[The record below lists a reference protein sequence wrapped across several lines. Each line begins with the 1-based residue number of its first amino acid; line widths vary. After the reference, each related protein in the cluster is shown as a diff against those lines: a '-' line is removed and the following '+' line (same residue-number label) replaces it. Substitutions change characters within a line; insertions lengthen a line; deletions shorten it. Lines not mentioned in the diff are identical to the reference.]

1 MSKDSFINNLHQVFD
16 RNCIKTDSLN
26 KEKYRN
32 DWSTNYQSDPLAI
45 VFPKEKK
52 QVIDVIR
59 LCNEFKYPLIGSGG
73 RTGLSGGA
81 SALSNELIV
90 SFDKMNSIVEFDKN
104 TKTVLCQPGVV
115 TQNLQSFAKE
125 NDLYYP
131 VDFSSS
137 GSSQLGGNIATNAG
151 GIRVLKYG
159 LTSFYVDGLE
169 VISGNATYIPLDNML
184 VKNATGPNLK
194 NIFIGSE
201 GIFGLTVSCRMKLIN
216 QPLETNV
223 VLIGFDKLASLDEM
237 LKLIFTFD
245 IEAIEF
251 FTMNAV
257 LKVKEE
263 FDQIN
268 IEHLKNNYYLIIEL
282 STQDGFMKAL
292 EKIYKDKLA
301 HEVIVSS
308 NENQKHS
315 IWQYRLLISESIS
328 RRNPI
333 KLDIAV
339 PVKNI
344 IKLINELELFFKKD
358 SADNLVLFGHLGD
371 GNLHVNILPDKNN
384 FKYDEKPVIE
394 NKIHTVVSNLD
405 GTFSAEH
412 GIGANKV
419 KTFMKHADKAKL
431 DIIKNLKNH
440 FDENKILNPGK
451 LVK

>member
-1 MSKDSFINNLHQVFD
+1 MQADL
-16 RNCIKTDSLN
+16 
-26 KEKYRN
+26 Y
-32 DWSTNYQSDPLAI
+32 
-45 VFPKEKK
+45 
-52 QVIDVIR
+52 IR
-59 LCNEFKYPLIGSGG
+59 GG
-73 RTGLSGGA
+73 
-81 SALSNELIV
+81 
-90 SFDKMNSIVEFDKN
+90 SFDQTLLLIDGIKVEDPQTGHHTMNM
-104 TKTVLCQPGVV
+104 TL
-115 TQNLQSFAKE
+115 
-125 NDLYYP
+125 
-131 VDFSSS
+131 
-137 GSSQLGGNIATNAG
+137 
-151 GIRVLKYG
+151 
-159 LTSFYVDGLE
+159 
-169 VISGNATYIPLDNML
+169 
-184 VKNATGPNLK
+184 
-194 NIFIGSE
+194 
-201 GIFGLTVSCRMKLIN
+201 
-216 QPLETNV
+216 PLETNV

-344 IKLINELELFFKKD
+344 IKLNNELELFFKKD

-394 NKIHTVVSNLD
+394 NKIHTIVSNLD

>member
-16 RNCIKTDSLN
+16 KNCIKTDSLN

-45 VFPKEKK
+45 VFPREKK

-81 SALSNELIV
+81 SALSDELIV
-90 SFDKMNSIVEFDKN
+90 SFEKMDSIIEFDEN
-104 TKTVLCQPGVV
+104 SKTVLCQPGVV
-115 TQNLQSFAKE
+115 TQNLQSFAQK
-125 NDLYYP
+125 NNLYYP

-159 LTSFYVDGLE
+159 LTSSYVDGLE

-223 VLIGFDKLASLDEM
+223 VLIGFDNLISLDEM
-237 LKLIFTFD
+237 LKLIFAFD

-268 IEHLKNNYYLIIEL
+268 IDQLKNNYYLIIEL
-282 STQDGFMKAL
+282 SKQDGFMKAL
-292 EKIYKDKLA
+292 EKIYKNKLA
-301 HEVIVSS
+301 HEVVVSS

-315 IWQYRLLISESIS
+315 MWQYRLLISESIS

-333 KLDIAV
+333 KLDVAV

-344 IKLINELELFFKKD
+344 TKLINELELIFKKD

-371 GNLHVNILPDKNN
+371 GNLHVNILQNRNN
-384 FKYDEKPVIE
+384 LKYDEKSVIE
-394 NKIHTVVSNLD
+394 NKIYTVVSNLD
-405 GTFSAEH
+405 GTYSAEH

-419 KTFMKHADKAKL
+419 KTFMKYADKAKL

-451 LVK
+451 LLK